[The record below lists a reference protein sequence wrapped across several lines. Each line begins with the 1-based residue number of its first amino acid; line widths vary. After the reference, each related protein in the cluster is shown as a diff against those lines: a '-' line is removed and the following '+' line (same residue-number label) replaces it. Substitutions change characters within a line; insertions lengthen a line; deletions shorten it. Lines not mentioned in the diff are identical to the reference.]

1 MTTKSA
7 LDILPALVN
16 PPFCYKL
23 GVSDREDYRPFLCT
37 YGISRSLH
45 QAPVRPLSFC
55 DLAEHK
61 EPAETK
67 VKKKR
72 KKDYVYLW

>member
-1 MTTKSA
+1 MTAKSA

-23 GVSDREDYRPFLCT
+23 GVSAIEDYRTFLCT

-45 QAPVRPLSFC
+45 QAPARPCRFV
-55 DLAEHK
+55 
-61 EPAETK
+61 T
-67 VKKKR
+67 
-72 KKDYVYLW
+72 

>member
-23 GVSDREDYRPFLCT
+23 GVSAIENYRTFSAHMEKAGPCIKHL
-37 YGISRSLH
+37 YD
-45 QAPVRPLSFC
+45 PVVL
-55 DLAEHK
+55 
-61 EPAETK
+61 
-67 VKKKR
+67 
-72 KKDYVYLW
+72 

>member
-23 GVSDREDYRPFLCT
+23 G
-37 YGISRSLH
+37 ISAVKEL
-45 QAPVRPLSFC
+45 QDVFC
-55 DLAEHK
+55 AHVE
-61 EPAETK
+61 
-67 VKKKR
+67 
-72 KKDYVYLW
+72 